1 MPLLRESFPTGDA
14 PTWAPNLALTKERL
28 NPEWVTEWLKN
39 PQAIMPGTKM
49 PAPYIP
55 DSEILSM
62 EGAEDDWGSA
72 LVALDGDTTDMLNGL
87 RDYLWNIKGDVNID
101 ALIKNYF
108 LENGY
113 DFDNIGSDDE
123 YDDEED
129 DWGDDEEDDWGDD
142 EEDDWK

>member
-1 MPLLRESFPTGDA
+1 
-14 PTWAPNLALTKERL
+14 
-28 NPEWVTEWLKN
+28 
-39 PQAIMPGTKM
+39 M

-62 EGAEDDWGSA
+62 EGAETDWGQA
-72 LVALDGDTTDMLNGL
+72 LVALDGDTTEMLNGL

-113 DFDNIGSDDE
+113 DFDNTGSDEE
-123 YDDEED
+123 YDDEEYDDEDGD
-129 DWGDDEEDDWGDD
+129 DWGDEE

>member
-1 MPLLRESFPTGDA
+1 
-14 PTWAPNLALTKERL
+14 
-28 NPEWVTEWLKN
+28 
-39 PQAIMPGTKM
+39 MPGTKM
-49 PAPYIP
+49 PAPYVP

-62 EGAEDDWGSA
+62 KGAENDWGSA

-113 DFDNIGSDDE
+113 DFDNTGSDDE
-123 YDDEED
+123 YDDEDD
-129 DWGDDEEDDWGDD
+129 DWGDDEDDDWGDD
-142 EEDDWK
+142 EDDDWK